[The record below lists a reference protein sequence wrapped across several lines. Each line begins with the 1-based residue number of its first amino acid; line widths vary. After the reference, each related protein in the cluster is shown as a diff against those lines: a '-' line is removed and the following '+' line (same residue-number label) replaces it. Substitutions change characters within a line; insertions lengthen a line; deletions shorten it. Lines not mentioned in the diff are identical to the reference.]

1 MNPMNMDI
9 QYSLLAALVDEK
21 KANIFDDIV
30 VHIIE
35 YVVSLIAE
43 QSSASVKH
51 HSTSSL
57 QNKIAEIV
65 GIEIPITIIRNAVS
79 LISQKSDDVSIQR
92 IGDKGNIFSIQRSW
106 SASRTSSVVLK
117 SKDLSERKSFLEKRF
132 AEYVNENGYES
143 SVSIEDFLLANQRE
157 SMLYM
162 QGKLPSSLNEDFIAI
177 ANFIKEIKEE
187 NPCLYTTSVTSLGGL
202 V

>member
-1 MNPMNMDI
+1 M
-9 QYSLLAALVDEK
+9 
-21 KANIFDDIV
+21 
-30 VHIIE
+30 HIIE

-43 QSSASVKH
+43 QSSASVEH

-92 IGDKGNIFSIQRSW
+92 IGDKGNVFSIQRSW

-132 AEYVNENGYES
+132 AEYINENGYES

-162 QGKLPSSLNEDFIAI
+162 QGKLPSSLNEDFMVHPT
-177 ANFIKEIKEE
+177 FG
-187 NPCLYTTSVTSLGGL
+187 VMRF
-202 V
+202 

>member
-1 MNPMNMDI
+1 MNMDI